1 MTGERRSLLRAA
13 LARTEGPA
21 LGTFV
26 KLSSPET
33 LELIAIAGFD
43 FIVIDLEHSPMDLET
58 ASRHIG
64 VARAFGVSSVVR
76 VPGLAG
82 GWVQRILDAGAEGI
96 MLPHTDTV
104 EQAEAGVAAVRFE
117 PVGTRGVGSTSRAG
131 DWGLM
136 PQSEYLRF
144 GLEEVV
150 FMPQIESGEGA
161 KNAAAIAAV
170 KGVDALFIGTN
181 DMSNSVG
188 KPMNGPE
195 MGELTQG
202 VIRAARA
209 AGLPVGNPAGV
220 TAEAVQGA
228 VDQGYTFCVQSNDTT
243 LFATAAAAAVTAGR
257 SVRFA

>member
-1 MTGERRSLLRAA
+1 MSEPRRSLLRAA

-26 KLSSPET
+26 KLPSQET
-33 LELIAIAGFD
+33 VELIAIAGFD

-64 VARAFGVSSVVR
+64 VARALGVSSVVR

-96 MLPHTDTV
+96 MLPHVDTV
-104 EQAEAGVAAVRFE
+104 EQAEAGVRAVRFE
-117 PVGTRGVGSTSRAG
+117 PWGLRGVGSTSRAG

-136 PQSEYLRF
+136 PQTEYLRF
-144 GLEEVV
+144 GQEEVV

-161 KNAAAIAAV
+161 ANAAAIAAV
-170 KGVDALFIGTN
+170 RGVDALFIGTN

-188 KPMNGPE
+188 KPQGGPE
-195 MGELTQG
+195 MNELTQG
-202 VIRAARA
+202 VIRAAKA

-220 TAEAVQGA
+220 TREAVQSA
-228 VDQGYTFCVQSNDTT
+228 VDQGYTFLVQSNDTT
-243 LFATAAAAAVTAGR
+243 LFATAAAAAVKAGR
-257 SVRFA
+257 SVGFA